1 MTFYDFIFQEK
12 INTLGYWYD
21 RKRGNKSTSFPVM
34 NPAKAFKRGEKAGS
48 ADKIVMF
55 EQINQTTQT
64 TGHGQHISVH
74 QYSVKIWW
82 VRFPLS

>member
-34 NPAKAFKRGEKAGS
+34 NPAKAFKRGKKQE
-48 ADKIVMF
+48 V
-55 EQINQTTQT
+55 QI
-64 TGHGQHISVH
+64 
-74 QYSVKIWW
+74 
-82 VRFPLS
+82 R